1 MNLEESLK
9 KIIREVVREEIR
21 AALAEI
27 QKQAQPNKVMRV
39 KEAAA
44 YLNIAVCR
52 IYELAKHPQFPV
64 IREGRKLLFLQ
75 KDLEAW
81 LEEKKEDHDVD

>member
-9 KIIREVVREEIR
+9 GIIREVVREEIR
-21 AALAEI
+21 AALAEF
-27 QKQAQPNKVMRV
+27 QQQSQPNKVMRV

-44 YLNIAVCR
+44 YLNIAVSR
-52 IYELAKHPQFPV
+52 MYELANHPHFPV

-81 LEEKKEDHDVD
+81 LEAQKEVI

>member
-1 MNLEESLK
+1 MSLEQFIKES
-9 KIIREVVREEIR
+9 IREIVRDEIR
-21 AALAEI
+21 SAIADL
-27 QKQAQPNKVMRV
+27 QQQSQPNKVMRV

-52 IYELAKHPQFPV
+52 MYELANYPRFPV

-81 LEEKKEDHDVD
+81 LEAQKEMI

>member
-1 MNLEESLK
+1 MGLDQIIKES
-9 KIIREVVREEIR
+9 IREVVREEIR
-21 AALAEI
+21 AALASLQI
-27 QKQAQPNKVMRV
+27 QAQPNKVLRV

-52 IYELAKHPQFPV
+52 VYELANHPQFPV

-81 LEEKKEDHDVD
+81 LEAQKGEPNVD

>member
-1 MNLEESLK
+1 MSIEHIIKES
-9 KIIREVVREEIR
+9 IREVVREEIQ
-21 AALAEI
+21 AALAAF
-27 QKQAQPNKVMRV
+27 QQQAQPNKVMRV

-52 IYELAKHPQFPV
+52 MYELANHPQFPV
-64 IREGRKLLFLQ
+64 IRDGRKLLFLQ

-81 LEEKKEDHDVD
+81 LESQKEVI

>member
-1 MNLEESLK
+1 MGLDQIIKES
-9 KIIREVVREEIR
+9 IREEIQ
-21 AALAEI
+21 AALTSF
-27 QKQAQPNKVMRV
+27 QQQSQPNKVMRV
-39 KEAAA
+39 KEAAT

-52 IYELAKHPQFPV
+52 MYELANHPHFPV

-81 LEEKKEDHDVD
+81 LEAQKEVI

>member
-1 MNLEESLK
+1 MGLDQIIKES
-9 KIIREVVREEIR
+9 IREVVREEIQ
-21 AALAEI
+21 AALAQFQ
-27 QKQAQPNKVMRV
+27 QKSQPNKVMRV

-52 IYELAKHPQFPV
+52 MYELAKHPQFPV
-64 IREGRKLLFLQ
+64 IRDGRKILFLQ

-81 LEEKKEDHDVD
+81 LETQKEVI

>member
-1 MNLEESLK
+1 MSIEHIIKES
-9 KIIREVVREEIR
+9 IREVVREEIQ
-21 AALAEI
+21 AALAAF
-27 QKQAQPNKVMRV
+27 QQQAQPNKVMRV

-52 IYELAKHPQFPV
+52 MYELANHPQFPV
-64 IREGRKLLFLQ
+64 IRDGRKLLFLQ

-81 LEEKKEDHDVD
+81 LEAQKEESSIV

>member
-1 MNLEESLK
+1 
-9 KIIREVVREEIR
+9 
-21 AALAEI
+21 
-27 QKQAQPNKVMRV
+27 MRV

-52 IYELAKHPQFPV
+52 MYELANHPHFPV

-81 LEEKKEDHDVD
+81 LEAQKEVI

>member
-1 MNLEESLK
+1 
-9 KIIREVVREEIR
+9 
-21 AALAEI
+21 
-27 QKQAQPNKVMRV
+27 VMRV
-39 KEAAA
+39 KEAAE

-52 IYELAKHPQFPV
+52 MYELASHPQFPV

-81 LEEKKEDHDVD
+81 LETQKEEI

>member
-1 MNLEESLK
+1 MGLDQIIKES
-9 KIIREVVREEIR
+9 IREVVREEIQ
-21 AALAEI
+21 AALAQFQ
-27 QKQAQPNKVMRV
+27 QKSQPNKVMRV

-52 IYELAKHPQFPV
+52 MYELAKHPQFPA
-64 IREGRKLLFLQ
+64 IRDGRKLLFLQ

-81 LEEKKEDHDVD
+81 LETQKEVI

>member
-1 MNLEESLK
+1 MGLDQIIKDS
-9 KIIREVVREEIR
+9 IREVVREEIQ
-21 AALAEI
+21 AALA
-27 QKQAQPNKVMRV
+27 QFQQQSQPNKVMRV
-39 KEAAA
+39 KEAAD

-52 IYELAKHPQFPV
+52 MYELASHPQFPV

-81 LEEKKEDHDVD
+81 LESKKEVI

>member
-1 MNLEESLK
+1 MGLDQIIKES
-9 KIIREVVREEIR
+9 IREVVREEIQ
-21 AALAEI
+21 AALAQFQ
-27 QKQAQPNKVMRV
+27 QKSQPNKVMRV

-52 IYELAKHPQFPV
+52 MYELAKHPQFPV
-64 IREGRKLLFLQ
+64 IRDGRKILFLQ

-81 LEEKKEDHDVD
+81 LETQKGVI

>member
-1 MNLEESLK
+1 MSIEHIIKES
-9 KIIREVVREEIR
+9 IREVVREEIQV
-21 AALAEI
+21 ALASF
-27 QKQAQPNKVMRV
+27 QQQAQPNKVMRV

-52 IYELAKHPQFPV
+52 MYELANHPQFPV
-64 IREGRKLLFLQ
+64 IRDGRKLLFLQ

-81 LEEKKEDHDVD
+81 LESQKEVI

>member
-1 MNLEESLK
+1 MGLDQIIKDS
-9 KIIREVVREEIR
+9 IREVVREEIQ
-21 AALAEI
+21 AALA
-27 QKQAQPNKVMRV
+27 QFQQQSQPNKVMRV
-39 KEAAA
+39 KEAAD

-52 IYELAKHPQFPV
+52 MYELASHPQFPV

-81 LEEKKEDHDVD
+81 LETQKKVI

>member
-1 MNLEESLK
+1 MGIDQIIKES
-9 KIIREVVREEIR
+9 IREVVREEIH
-21 AALAEI
+21 AAIASF
-27 QKQAQPNKVMRV
+27 QQQSQPNKVMRV

-44 YLNIAVCR
+44 FLNIAVCR
-52 IYELAKHPQFPV
+52 MYELANHPKFPV

-81 LEEKKEDHDVD
+81 LETQKEVI

>member
-1 MNLEESLK
+1 MGLDQIIKDS
-9 KIIREVVREEIR
+9 IREVVREEIQ
-21 AALAEI
+21 AALA
-27 QKQAQPNKVMRV
+27 QFQQQSQPNKVMRV
-39 KEAAA
+39 KEAAD

-52 IYELAKHPQFPV
+52 MYELASQPQFPV

-81 LEEKKEDHDVD
+81 LETQKEVI

>member
-1 MNLEESLK
+1 MGLDQIIKDS
-9 KIIREVVREEIR
+9 IREVVREEIQ
-21 AALAEI
+21 AALV
-27 QKQAQPNKVMRV
+27 QFQQQSQPNKVMRV
-39 KEAAA
+39 KEAAD

-52 IYELAKHPQFPV
+52 MYELASHPQFPV

-81 LEEKKEDHDVD
+81 LETQKKVI